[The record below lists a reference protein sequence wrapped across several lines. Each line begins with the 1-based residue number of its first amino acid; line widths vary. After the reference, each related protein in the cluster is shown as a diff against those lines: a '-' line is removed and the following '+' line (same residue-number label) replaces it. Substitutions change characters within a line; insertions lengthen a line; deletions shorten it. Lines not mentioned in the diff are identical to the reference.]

1 MSEDNRPVIQP
12 QTAPLSHLQSPSR
25 SATRR
30 FDWRSVTVAL
40 VVMVVVVT
48 VLLWQP
54 DIAVAPTPQAPGTV
68 VDKVDPVSGSAVDT
82 ELAPFANAQKQ
93 RAREMAQ
100 ESLARFVER
109 QIQLEES
116 MAVGTWGET
125 KLQAAMET
133 ARRGDTEFVDERF
146 EEALATYDAA
156 GDELAALITEGERLF
171 RERLDR
177 GMTSL
182 QELQPEAAVTLISSA
197 LEIKPDDA
205 AAQDALRRAQQLPQI
220 IALLRDAKNHEL
232 GGRYENALAVYEEVR
247 TLDPQTP
254 GLNTLIAAAQRGQT
268 GEDLTTQIS
277 RGFAALEGRR
287 FADARSAFQAALR
300 LDPNNDIARGGLQQV
315 ARQND
320 LTVIRAHQ
328 QQAEAAMSGEN
339 WQSAIDAY
347 QAVLAL
353 DGNIQFAANGLNDAK
368 AHLRAQ
374 RLLTKIASEPSKLSS
389 ESLFLQANDIVQSAR
404 ELQHKGPTIDRLVNE
419 VNELLT
425 LYRDPVD
432 VVLISDNAT
441 EIIVSN
447 VGRLGRF
454 ERKNLS
460 LRPGQY
466 TIRGSQDGCRDIY
479 LSVEVLPGIAPLNL
493 SCPES
498 LE

>member
-1 MSEDNRPVIQP
+1 
-12 QTAPLSHLQSPSR
+12 
-25 SATRR
+25 
-30 FDWRSVTVAL
+30 
-40 VVMVVVVT
+40 
-48 VLLWQP
+48 
-54 DIAVAPTPQAPGTV
+54 
-68 VDKVDPVSGSAVDT
+68 
-82 ELAPFANAQKQ
+82 
-93 RAREMAQ
+93 
-100 ESLARFVER
+100 
-109 QIQLEES
+109 
-116 MAVGTWGET
+116 
-125 KLQAAMET
+125 
-133 ARRGDTEFVDERF
+133 
-146 EEALATYDAA
+146 
-156 GDELAALITEGERLF
+156 
-171 RERLDR
+171 
-177 GMTSL
+177 
-182 QELQPEAAVTLISSA
+182 
-197 LEIKPDDA
+197 
-205 AAQDALRRAQQLPQI
+205 
-220 IALLRDAKNHEL
+220 LLRDAKNHEL

-268 GEDLTTQIS
+268 GEDLTTHIS

-441 EIIVSN
+441 EIVVSN

-454 ERKNLS
+454 ERKSLS

>member
-1 MSEDNRPVIQP
+1 
-12 QTAPLSHLQSPSR
+12 
-25 SATRR
+25 
-30 FDWRSVTVAL
+30 
-40 VVMVVVVT
+40 
-48 VLLWQP
+48 
-54 DIAVAPTPQAPGTV
+54 
-68 VDKVDPVSGSAVDT
+68 
-82 ELAPFANAQKQ
+82 
-93 RAREMAQ
+93 
-100 ESLARFVER
+100 
-109 QIQLEES
+109 
-116 MAVGTWGET
+116 
-125 KLQAAMET
+125 
-133 ARRGDTEFVDERF
+133 
-146 EEALATYDAA
+146 
-156 GDELAALITEGERLF
+156 
-171 RERLDR
+171 
-177 GMTSL
+177 
-182 QELQPEAAVTLISSA
+182 
-197 LEIKPDDA
+197 
-205 AAQDALRRAQQLPQI
+205 
-220 IALLRDAKNHEL
+220 
-232 GGRYENALAVYEEVR
+232 
-247 TLDPQTP
+247 
-254 GLNTLIAAAQRGQT
+254 
-268 GEDLTTQIS
+268 
-277 RGFAALEGRR
+277 
-287 FADARSAFQAALR
+287 
-300 LDPNNDIARGGLQQV
+300 
-315 ARQND
+315 
-320 LTVIRAHQ
+320 VIRAHQ

-441 EIIVSN
+441 EIVVSN

-454 ERKNLS
+454 ERKSLS